1 VSHIYRNII
10 IHIVANA
17 GRILEFTYTGPLLS
31 ISQDSLYRYVRNTSI
46 IISPNPASS
55 ILNIRSIRNVSKPL
69 HYKIYDA
76 TGKLLLTGNSNNDN
90 FSINV
95 QRLNAGMYI
104 LKLYNAYQINIS
116 TEKIII
122 K

>member
-1 VSHIYRNII
+1 MQE
-10 IHIVANA
+10 
-17 GRILEFTYTGPLLS
+17 EFLNFLIQEHCFLLGN
-31 ISQDSLYRYVRNTSI
+31 DSLYTYRRNTSI
-46 IISPNPASS
+46 KISPNPASS
-55 ILNIRSIRNVSKPL
+55 ILNVQSIRNESKPL

-95 QRLNAGMYI
+95 QRLTAGMYI

-116 TEKIII
+116 TEKIV
-122 K
+122 KE